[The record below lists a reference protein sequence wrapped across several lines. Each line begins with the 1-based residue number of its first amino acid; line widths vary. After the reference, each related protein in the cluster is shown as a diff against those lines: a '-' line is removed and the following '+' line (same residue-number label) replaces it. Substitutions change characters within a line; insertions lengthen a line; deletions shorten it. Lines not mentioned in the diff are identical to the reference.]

1 MIINAA
7 FSIFNIYDSLLIR
20 NNHTSFPKQPP
31 KTLPDLISQITSGKI
46 CLHQL
51 DKECK
56 AAVMGTYSEA
66 DRMRYLEGD
75 SKAFSFFKVD
85 TMEEQGKSK
94 QQYRLKSRKSH
105 GGDTLFTQ
113 SETFSNLGT
122 MSDVFTESE
131 MEQSRSSS
139 KQQNLP
145 GDICRIPEHESTDT
159 IINNKHTT

>member
-1 MIINAA
+1 
-7 FSIFNIYDSLLIR
+7 
-20 NNHTSFPKQPP
+20 
-31 KTLPDLISQITSGKI
+31 
-46 CLHQL
+46 
-51 DKECK
+51 
-56 AAVMGTYSEA
+56 MGTYSEA

-94 QQYRLKSRKSH
+94 QQYKLKSRRSQ

-131 MEQSRSSS
+131 MEQSRSSTRQA
-139 KQQNLP
+139 KLP
-145 GDICRIPEHESTDT
+145 GDKCRLPDHESTDT
-159 IINNKHTT
+159 IIDNRHTTLVVGSFEFTSKVIISVNFNCFEEEIKRYVHVQ